1 MGAVRRKWQGM
12 CGVLEP
18 WTFVTPYKL
27 CCNYSVRQTA
37 GYFHQ
42 NNWRTIRTNID
53 ARVSKVTTRTHNAFC
68 LEFISFRTSMMF
80 KVWPSVCVCCCCFWR
95 ERFMIREEQ
104 AIPVYHHT
112 KHIDKRACKCTRNA
126 HAHAHKRWALRTAL
140 VDRFLKRVFSKP
152 LTIVKQGHA

>member
-95 ERFMIREEQ
+95 ERFMIREEHSNSCVSPHQ
-104 AIPVYHHT
+104 THRQTCMQMHTQRTRSAHATHMHTHT
-112 KHIDKRACKCTRNA
+112 KDGLC
-126 HAHAHKRWALRTAL
+126 
-140 VDRFLKRVFSKP
+140 VP
-152 LTIVKQGHA
+152 LWSIIFWNGYSRSL